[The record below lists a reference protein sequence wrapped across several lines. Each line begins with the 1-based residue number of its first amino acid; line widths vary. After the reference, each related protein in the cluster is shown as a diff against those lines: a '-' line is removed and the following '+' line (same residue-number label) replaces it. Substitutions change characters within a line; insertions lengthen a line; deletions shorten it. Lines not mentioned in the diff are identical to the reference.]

1 MGEFAELSQ
10 EVRGIWDRNA
20 AFWDERMG
28 EGNDWHRLLIAPAQE
43 RLLALQRDELVLDV
57 ACGNGQFARHM
68 ARLGARVLASDVAPR
83 MIERARVRTTEHA
96 DRIEY
101 RVLDATSREQLLAL
115 GERRFDAAVCTM
127 ALMDMAAIEPLLA
140 GLGRLLKIGGRF
152 VFSVPHPCFN
162 AVAPRMKKA
171 VEIEERD
178 GELVAEYAIKVSS
191 YIRPA
196 VAKGVAMF
204 GQPALQYY
212 FERPLSLLF
221 GTCFQAGFALDG
233 LIEPVFELPP
243 RPERPGSWENYPE
256 IPPVLV
262 ARMRLLPSSP

>member
-1 MGEFAELSQ
+1 MGEFADLNQ
-10 EVRGIWDRNA
+10 AARDIWDRNA

-28 EGNDWHRLLIAPAQE
+28 EGNKWHRLLIAPAQE
-43 RLLALQRDELVLDV
+43 RLLALRRDELVLDI

-68 ARLGARVLASDVAPR
+68 ARLGARVVASDVAPQ
-83 MIERARVRTTEHA
+83 MIEHARARTTKQA

-140 GLGRLLKIGGRF
+140 GLSRLLKVGGRF

-162 AVAPRMKKA
+162 SVAPRMKKV

-178 GELVAEYAIKVSS
+178 GEISHGVCDQGLGLHPTDRGERRGYT
-191 YIRPA
+191 RPA
-196 VAKGVAMF
+196 GGPILLRAAHQSLVRHVLSGWLCPRWPRRAGLRVAAATGA
-204 GQPALQYY
+204 
-212 FERPLSLLF
+212 
-221 GTCFQAGFALDG
+221 
-233 LIEPVFELPP
+233 
-243 RPERPGSWENYPE
+243 
-256 IPPVLV
+256 
-262 ARMRLLPSSP
+262 AR

>member
-1 MGEFAELSQ
+1 MGEFADLNQ
-10 EVRGIWDRNA
+10 AARDIWDRNA

-28 EGNDWHRLLIAPAQE
+28 EGNRWHRLLIAPAQE
-43 RLLALQRDELVLDV
+43 RLLALQRDELVLDI

-68 ARLGARVLASDVAPR
+68 ARLGARVVASDVAPQ
-83 MIERARVRTTEHA
+83 MIEHARARTTKQA

-140 GLGRLLKIGGRF
+140 GLSRLLKVGGRF

-162 AVAPRMKKA
+162 SASPRMKKV

-178 GELVAEYAIKVSS
+178 GEISTEYAIKVSA
-191 YIRPA
+191 YIRPT
-196 VAKGVAMF
+196 VAKGVAML
-204 GQPALQYY
+204 GQPAAQYY
-212 FERPLSLLF
+212 FERPISLLF
-221 GTCFQAGFALDG
+221 DTCFRAGFALDG
-233 LIEPVFELPP
+233 LVEPVFELPP
-243 RPERPGSWENYPE
+243 RPERPGSWENFPE